1 MQRAN
6 HAIRN
11 SSSIFRL
18 RGIFCTLALLLP
30 VLPSLAF
37 AQGSGYW
44 HTNGAQIL
52 DANNKTVRIAAINW
66 YGFET
71 TDQLVHGLW
80 AQDYHT
86 VLSTIQ
92 AEGFNTV
99 RIPFSNQMVET
110 PMTVSNLSFTGSTGP
125 INSDLK
131 GLNALQALDKIV
143 AAAGQ
148 LGLRVVLDNHR
159 SEAGNSNEPNGLWY
173 TSAYP
178 ESNWIA
184 DWVTLAT
191 RYKSY
196 TDASGNPTVIGMD
209 LRNEPHLIG
218 NSGYSGSCWTGD
230 TSVSGCPTSNTAQN
244 WPAAATRAATAI
256 QKVNPSLL
264 IIVEGVDCYS
274 GDCGWQ
280 GANLEGAAKYP
291 ITLPTANEL
300 VYSAHDY
307 GPDLWGQSWFN
318 GSTTAASLAT
328 TWGKFW
334 AYLSTSNTAP
344 VWVGEFGTT
353 NNVSDIESNTPGSQ
367 GQWFQSLISY
377 LGNNP
382 NIQWS
387 YWALNGEDSFGLLDS
402 NYNATPA
409 SALKEQL
416 LSSIQSPLVITPPTP
431 VKPCAKAP
439 VAPTGLKATAASSS
453 SITLAWTAVATPA
466 NCTVAY
472 NVYRST
478 STTFTASTANQV
490 ASGVSAASYA
500 DSTVAAKTK
509 YTYQVKASD
518 SVGSSAAS
526 ASASAT
532 TPAAPAVPAIACH
545 VTYQMVSQWPGGF
558 QGAITIQNTGSTP
571 LASWTLGFSFP
582 SGQTVNNAWN
592 TNASQKA
599 AAVTMT
605 NMSYNG
611 TIAPGASQTG
621 IGFIGVW
628 STANN
633 NPTSFTVNGVVCK

>member
-1 MQRAN
+1 MKIPQNRAILSTPVPL
-6 HAIRN
+6 HHILA
-11 SSSIFRL
+11 
-18 RGIFCTLALLLP
+18 ALLLL
-30 VLPSLAF
+30 LPAITQAAF
-37 AQGSGYW
+37 AQGTGYW
-44 HTNGAQIL
+44 HTSGAQIL
-52 DANNKTVRIAAINW
+52 DANNKTVRIAAVNW

-71 TDQLVHGLW
+71 TDQLAHGLW

-86 VLSTIQ
+86 ILATIQ
-92 AEGFNTV
+92 AEGFNTI
-99 RIPFSNQMVET
+99 RIPFSNQMVES
-110 PMTVSNLSFTGSTGP
+110 PMTVSNLNFTGPAGP
-125 INSDLK
+125 INTDLK
-131 GLNALQALDKIV
+131 GLNALQALDKII
-143 AAAGQ
+143 AAAGK
-148 LGLRVVLDNHR
+148 LGLRVILDNHR

-178 ESNWIA
+178 ESSWIA
-184 DWVTLAT
+184 DWVTLIT

-196 TDASGNPTVIGMD
+196 ADTSGNPTVIGVD

-230 TSVSGCPTSNTAQN
+230 TSVSGCPSTNTAQN

-256 QKVNPSLL
+256 QKVNPGLL
-264 IIVEGVDCYS
+264 VIVEGTDCYN

-280 GANLEGAAKYP
+280 GANLEGAGKYP
-291 ITLPTANEL
+291 LSLPTANQL

-318 GSTTAASLAT
+318 GSTSAASLAT

-334 AYLSTSNTAP
+334 AYLSTGNNAP

-353 NNVSDIESNTPGSQ
+353 NSVSDIESNTPGSQ
-367 GQWFQSLISY
+367 GQWFQSLINF

-402 NYNATPA
+402 NYDATPA

-416 LSSIQSPLVITPPTP
+416 LASIQSPHAINPPTP
-431 VKPCAKAP
+431 VVPCTKIPATPA
-439 VAPTGLKATAASSS
+439 GLKAAAASAS

-478 STTFTASTANQV
+478 AATFTAAASNQI
-490 ASGVSAASYA
+490 ASGITAASYA
-500 DSTVAAKTK
+500 DSTAAAKTR
-509 YTYQVKASD
+509 YTYLVKASD
-518 SVGSSAAS
+518 AAGTSATSAA
-526 ASASAT
+526 ASAT
-532 TPAAPAVPAIACH
+532 TPAAPALPAVACH

-558 QGAITIQNTGSTP
+558 QGAISIQNTGTTP

-582 SGQTVNNAWN
+582 SGQTISNAWN
-592 TNASQKA
+592 TNATQKSA
-599 AAVTMT
+599 AITMT
-605 NMSYNG
+605 SMAYNG
-611 TIAPGASQTG
+611 AIAPAATQSG
-621 IGFIGVW
+621 IGFVGSW
-628 STANN
+628 TSANT
-633 NPTSFTVNGVVCK
+633 NPTNFTLNGVTCK